1 METKKSRKK
10 LVAGI
15 IVIAIVVIMM
25 IIAKITTTADSVQNT
40 AWALLPPVV
49 AIVLALVTKE
59 VHSSLFIG
67 ILVGGLLWSGFSFE
81 GTVTHVISDGFIA
94 NLADTYNMGII
105 IFLVVLG
112 IIVALMNKAGG
123 SNAFGEWAATHIK
136 SRRGAMLATIVLGLL
151 IFVDDYFNCLTV
163 GSVMRPVTDKHHV
176 SRAKF
181 SYLIDS
187 TAAPICVIAPIS
199 SWAAAVAGFVQGH
212 NGFAVFCAAI
222 PFNFYAIITIVFML
236 TTTISNTDFGP
247 MAVHEKNAIMKNDLF
262 TTPERPFGEADDAEK
277 VPRARVADLFIPV
290 IILIFCCIMG
300 MLWTGG
306 LFSGESV
313 INAFANSDASL
324 GLCTGSIIAL
334 IVILIYYMLRKLS
347 SFTELMECLPTGFK
361 AMVPPILIL
370 AFAWTLN
377 GMTSS
382 LGAADFIANLVS
394 HASTS
399 LYSFLP
405 AVIFVIGAFLG
416 FATGTSWGTF
426 GILIPIVVAAFSNN
440 YQMMIIA
447 ISACMAGGVCGDH
460 CSPISDTTI
469 MASAGA
475 RCYHLNHVST
485 QLPYVLFVV
494 GVSFVGFVI
503 AGFTRSALI
512 SLPIAVAL
520 CIIIILFLKKMH
532 PNEDVM
538 PKENA

>member
-1 METKKSRKK
+1 
-10 LVAGI
+10 
-15 IVIAIVVIMM
+15 
-25 IIAKITTTADSVQNT
+25 
-40 AWALLPPVV
+40 
-49 AIVLALVTKE
+49 
-59 VHSSLFIG
+59 
-67 ILVGGLLWSGFSFE
+67 
-81 GTVTHVISDGFIA
+81 
-94 NLADTYNMGII
+94 
-105 IFLVVLG
+105 
-112 IIVALMNKAGG
+112 
-123 SNAFGEWAATHIK
+123 
-136 SRRGAMLATIVLGLL
+136 
-151 IFVDDYFNCLTV
+151 
-163 GSVMRPVTDKHHV
+163 
-176 SRAKF
+176 
-181 SYLIDS
+181 
-187 TAAPICVIAPIS
+187 
-199 SWAAAVAGFVQGH
+199 
-212 NGFAVFCAAI
+212 
-222 PFNFYAIITIVFML
+222 
-236 TTTISNTDFGP
+236 
-247 MAVHEKNAIMKNDLF
+247 
-262 TTPERPFGEADDAEK
+262 
-277 VPRARVADLFIPV
+277 
-290 IILIFCCIMG
+290 
-300 MLWTGG
+300 
-306 LFSGESV
+306 
-313 INAFANSDASL
+313 
-324 GLCTGSIIAL
+324 
-334 IVILIYYMLRKLS
+334 MLRKLS

-532 PNEDVM
+532 PNEDVK